1 MTTLATVDGLTVR
14 FKRRRRLTELRPE
27 PFTAVDGISFELKSG
42 AITAIVGESGSGK
55 TTVAR
60 ALLRLVPFEGAVT
73 VDDVA
78 VHELPRYPGI
88 DYRRRIQAVFQ
99 DPLQALNPR
108 HSAEQLIGEPLRVHG
123 HRDAADHSARIDE
136 LLEQVGL
143 DAELRPRTTRE
154 LSGGQRQRVAIA
166 RALASEPRV
175 LVLDEALSALDV
187 TTGNRVA
194 GLLRALVDADN
205 SMLFIAHDLALVRQ
219 LCDEVLVMHHG
230 RIVERGSPDDVC
242 DRPQDPYTQRLIA
255 AIPDPAAALGR

>member
-1 MTTLATVDGLTVR
+1 M
-14 FKRRRRLTELRPE
+14 
-27 PFTAVDGISFELKSG
+27 
-42 AITAIVGESGSGK
+42 
-55 TTVAR
+55 
-60 ALLRLVPFEGAVT
+60 
-73 VDDVA
+73 
-78 VHELPRYPGI
+78 
-88 DYRRRIQAVFQ
+88 
-99 DPLQALNPR
+99 
-108 HSAEQLIGEPLRVHG
+108 HG
-123 HRDAADHSARIDE
+123 HRDAADHSARSDE

-166 RALASEPRV
+166 RALASAPRV

-230 RIVERGSPDDVC
+230 RTVERGSPDDVC

-255 AIPDPAAALGR
+255 AIPDPADALGR